1 MKKIKIIL
9 AAFFSAFAFSF
20 IFAFAS
26 CSPKISLAAKDLDS
40 VEIKFSTAFPEA
52 TAKALRQM
60 TGAGDEIPIF
70 AEADI
75 QNLLS
80 QAETQNAK
88 VSIPAA
94 NELFSSG
101 TIKNVPENVL
111 SKCKII
117 GKTANSLS
125 FSLGAEQFQAFYSLL
140 SEEFRSYFDLM
151 MIPSLIGEKMTAA
164 EYEQLLSSMYGPTFA
179 KDVVSGT
186 LEISLSSPD
195 GKKNLKDTISLG
207 DILTLSE
214 TKTWKISW

>member
-9 AAFFSAFAFSF
+9 AAFFSVFAFSF
-20 IFAFAS
+20 IFAS

-101 TIKNVPENVL
+101 T
-111 SKCKII
+111 
-117 GKTANSLS
+117 TANSLS

-140 SEEFRSYFDLM
+140 SEEFKSYFDLM

-195 GKKNLKDTISLG
+195 GKKTLKDTISLG

>member
-9 AAFFSAFAFSF
+9 AAFFSAFL
-20 IFAFAS
+20 FAA
-26 CSPKISLAAKDLDS
+26 CRPKISLAAKELDS
-40 VEIKFSTAFPEA
+40 VEIKFSTAFPED

-75 QNLLS
+75 KNLLS
-80 QAETQNAK
+80 QAQAQDAE
-88 VSIPAA
+88 VSVPSS
-94 NELFSSG
+94 NELLSSG
-101 TIKNVPENVL
+101 TIRNVPQNVL

-117 GKTANSLS
+117 GKTSDSLS

-140 SEEFRSYFDLM
+140 SEEFKSYFDLM
-151 MIPSLIGEKMTAA
+151 MIPCLIGEKMTAA

-195 GKKNLKDTISLG
+195 GKKTLKDTISLG
-207 DILTLSE
+207 EILTLSE